1 MVAGSAGRVGREGGR
16 VKSPISRGMEATID
30 RAGRLVVPKPIREA
44 AHLQPGTRVRFQLVD
59 GCVQIEPMP
68 LAVILEH
75 SGGIVVAVPKREVPA
90 LPAESVDE
98 TLAVVRSRPNRSQHA
113 RLTPE
118 DTG

>member
-1 MVAGSAGRVGREGGR
+1 
-16 VKSPISRGMEATID
+16 MEATID

-59 GCVQIEPMP
+59 GCVQIEPLP
-68 LAVILEH
+68 LAVTLERP
-75 SGGIVVAVPKREVPA
+75 GGMVVAVPNSEIPA

-98 TLAVVRSRPNRSQHA
+98 TLAAVRSRPNRPQHA
-113 RLTPE
+113 RSTTE